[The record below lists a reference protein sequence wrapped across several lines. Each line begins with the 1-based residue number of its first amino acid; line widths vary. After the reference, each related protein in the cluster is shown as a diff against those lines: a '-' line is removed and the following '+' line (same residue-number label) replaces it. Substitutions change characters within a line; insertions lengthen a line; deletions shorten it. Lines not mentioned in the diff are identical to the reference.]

1 MYGHRRYR
9 MPLPPI
15 THLQFLLLSLLSG
28 FEKSGRELRHELAR
42 NGVNKSA
49 PAFYQ
54 LMARLETQGLAEGW
68 YVPIEV
74 GDQTVRERRYRLT
87 GLGEKA
93 IREAYEFYLK
103 QAKTDVKAMP
113 QGVPA
118 HAT

>member
-1 MYGHRRYR
+1 MS
-9 MPLPPI
+9 LPPI

-28 FEKSGRELRHELAR
+28 FENSGRELRLELER
-42 NGVNKSA
+42 NGVKKSA

-74 GDQTVRERRYRLT
+74 GDQMVRERLYRLT

-93 IREAYEFYLK
+93 ISEAY
-103 QAKTDVKAMP
+103 
-113 QGVPA
+113 
-118 HAT
+118 